1 MNESLLNEVHQIT
14 TDVLRKDA
22 NAVPV
27 SATRDLVP
35 GWDSLAH
42 VNIVIA
48 LEQRFDLQF
57 LPEEMVEMLSVE
69 LIAMLLDEK
78 LAARRQSV

>member
-14 TDVLRKDA
+14 ADVLRKNVDD
-22 NAVPV
+22 VPV

-35 GWDSLAH
+35 SWDSLAH
-42 VNIVIA
+42 VNVVIA
-48 LEQRFDLQF
+48 IEQRFDLQF

-69 LIAMLLDEK
+69 LIAMLVDEK
-78 LAARRQSV
+78 LMARRQSV

>member
-14 TDVLRKDA
+14 ADVLRKDA